1 MMTKKTISIPV
12 IDVSSL
18 AEQSPSPALYS
29 SFYDA
34 YHSLGFGYIVNHGI
48 DPALVDSVFEA
59 SRRFHAMPLKEKMKI
74 ALDHKHRGYIAI
86 DTSTDVNSKLAEV
99 KKPNQSAS
107 FMMTSTFY

>member
-1 MMTKKTISIPV
+1 MTKKTISIPV
-12 IDVSSL
+12 IDVSYL

-59 SRRFHAMPLKEKMKI
+59 SSRFHAMPLKEKM
-74 ALDHKHRGYIAI
+74 
-86 DTSTDVNSKLAEV
+86 
-99 KKPNQSAS
+99 
-107 FMMTSTFY
+107 